1 MKGRKT
7 LPLIAGAIAL
17 MLAFGF
23 LWRQGVTYHTRSWHR
38 ATQLAMGDRLSW
50 WDRIYGAL
58 ISKQQPQYWWD
69 QAKRTNATRLFWGV
83 ADAIDRIGWPAQ
95 YQDNAGAL
103 NVEPCRLT
111 AATVNQRLVGNDT
124 WMAC

>member
-50 WDRIYGAL
+50 WDRIYGCVD
-58 ISKQQPQYWWD
+58 QQ
-69 QAKRTNATRLFWGV
+69 
-83 ADAIDRIGWPAQ
+83 
-95 YQDNAGAL
+95 
-103 NVEPCRLT
+103 T
-111 AATVNQRLVGNDT
+111 AASILVGSGK
-124 WMAC
+124 AH